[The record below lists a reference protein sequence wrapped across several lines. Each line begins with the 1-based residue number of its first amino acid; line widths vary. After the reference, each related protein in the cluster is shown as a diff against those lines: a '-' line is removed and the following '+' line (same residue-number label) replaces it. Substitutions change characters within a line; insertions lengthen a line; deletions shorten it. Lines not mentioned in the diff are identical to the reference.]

1 MSDAEPT
8 AGTSPPAAA
17 GRVEPPVL
25 HSTRLPPATAALRD
39 PVEDRPVRTGELRD
53 ALDELRVTL
62 DTPPDA
68 GTPSSSTP
76 SPRRRR
82 IQLRLADR
90 PGGPPPEA
98 APEPAPV
105 PAAPSTGP
113 APGAA
118 VPPDPHRRRPVAV
131 GVVALVVIVAAAAVG
146 VAVAGRRPSGAGS
159 AARSASPVA
168 GRPSPGA
175 SVGSSVGPSP
185 AGSPGA
191 PPAGHPLPRPG
202 AAVPVP
208 PGLPRSGP
216 GADAPGS
223 ELTAAIDADGR
234 HVDVYE
240 RAVLRPGT
248 TSVLL
253 APATTAGLPET
264 LRDLRPSVED
274 LQAEVDGRPV
284 AATPAGDGWQV
295 AAPGG
300 ITQVVLRYR
309 LGGALV
315 RQEPAPPGRAGVLLR
330 PLTGPA
336 AQAAADPVVVRIDDR
351 RVVALYCP
359 APRPALCAASAGTV
373 LTATV
378 PPGADAVVLA
388 DVTL

>member
-1 MSDAEPT
+1 M
-8 AGTSPPAAA
+8 
-17 GRVEPPVL
+17 
-25 HSTRLPPATAALRD
+25 
-39 PVEDRPVRTGELRD
+39 
-53 ALDELRVTL
+53 
-62 DTPPDA
+62 
-68 GTPSSSTP
+68 
-76 SPRRRR
+76 
-82 IQLRLADR
+82 
-90 PGGPPPEA
+90 
-98 APEPAPV
+98 
-105 PAAPSTGP
+105 
-113 APGAA
+113 
-118 VPPDPHRRRPVAV
+118 
-131 GVVALVVIVAAAAVG
+131 
-146 VAVAGRRPSGAGS
+146 
-159 AARSASPVA
+159 
-168 GRPSPGA
+168 
-175 SVGSSVGPSP
+175 
-185 AGSPGA
+185 
-191 PPAGHPLPRPG
+191 
-202 AAVPVP
+202 PVP